1 MTTGSWNK
9 LHSAL
14 QCFLQFESERK
25 QAFTWP
31 LSDVVLCDFVSW
43 AITFKGLKP
52 SSVKTYLSNLST
64 IHELKGLGKNNC
76 FQTLTKRALKG
87 AENVSFYKNLTTDSR
102 KVMTLPLLK
111 LLGHE
116 IAKNKWTNLNKQVFW
131 TACTTAF
138 FGSFRFGEI
147 LAPSEW
153 AYNKHETLLW
163 SDITFR
169 RDSVLIHV
177 KITKN
182 RTRNGEFIDLFPF
195 DGHHCCPVKCL
206 NRLRDL
212 CLSSKLCIL
221 NEPVFKFDSG
231 KLLTSSQL
239 NTTLEHLLRPHLGHQ
254 ASSIQGHSFRAAI
267 PSAMANN
274 PDLAGEDDIKTW
286 GRWNSD
292 SFKLYTRLQYNQKK
306 VIFNKITSA
315 LNF

>member
-1 MTTGSWNK
+1 MRRVRQLPSVSGKTEVLFQSAAKYSLTESSACHSLLLKEVTGPARGLIQASMTTGSWNK

-14 QCFLQFESERK
+14 QCFLQFKSERK

-64 IHELKGLGKNNC
+64 IHELKGLGKTNC

-116 IAKNKWTNLNKQVFW
+116 IAKSKWTNLNKQVFW
-131 TACTTAF
+131 MACTTAF

-177 KITKN
+177 KFL
-182 RTRNGEFIDLFPF
+182 RTEQGTVSTST
-195 DGHHCCPVKCL
+195 C
-206 NRLRDL
+206 
-212 CLSSKLCIL
+212 S
-221 NEPVFKFDSG
+221 
-231 KLLTSSQL
+231 LLMAT
-239 NTTLEHLLRPHLGHQ
+239 
-254 ASSIQGHSFRAAI
+254 IAA
-267 PSAMANN
+267 
-274 PDLAGEDDIKTW
+274 
-286 GRWNSD
+286 
-292 SFKLYTRLQYNQKK
+292 Q
-306 VIFNKITSA
+306 
-315 LNF
+315 